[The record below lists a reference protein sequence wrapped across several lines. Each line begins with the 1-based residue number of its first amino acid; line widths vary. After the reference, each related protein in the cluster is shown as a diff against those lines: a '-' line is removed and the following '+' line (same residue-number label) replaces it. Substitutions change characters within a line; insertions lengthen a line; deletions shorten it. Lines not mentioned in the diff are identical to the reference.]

1 MAQAVYRS
9 PAFFPLISNKPGT
22 IIRAFPK
29 MLFCLVKENDM
40 TETKKMMEVCKCENC
55 GNEAEMI
62 VTCELVP
69 VEDPEKKA
77 AGVEKQEK
85 RSFTCESCGSEADMI
100 VDI

>member
-1 MAQAVYRS
+1 MKNGIRNPQLLS
-9 PAFFPLISNKPGT
+9 PRPDT
-22 IIRAFPK
+22 IIWADSGGQS
-29 MLFCLVKENDM
+29 CLSKEKTM
-40 TETKKMMEVCKCENC
+40 TEKRQMMEMCSCENC

-85 RSFTCESCGSEADMI
+85 RSFTCESCGNEADMI
-100 VDI
+100 VDL

>member
-1 MAQAVYRS
+1 
-9 PAFFPLISNKPGT
+9 
-22 IIRAFPK
+22 
-29 MLFCLVKENDM
+29 M
-40 TETKKMMEVCKCENC
+40 TETRKMMEVCTCENC

-85 RSFTCESCGSEADMI
+85 RSFTCDSCGNEADMI
-100 VDI
+100 VDL